1 MMASSGYVAEINQ
14 ELCADC
20 DDCVETCPFEALT
33 SNGDGV
39 VRDWDRC
46 MGCGICKT
54 TCSTGAVSM
63 VIDERK
69 GTPLDVRAL
78 A

>member
-1 MMASSGYVAEINQ
+1 MASSGYVAEIDH

-20 DDCVETCPFEALT
+20 DDCVASCPFDALAT
-33 SNGDGV
+33 NSDGV

-46 MGCGICKT
+46 MGCGICET
-54 TCSTGAVSM
+54 TCSTGAVTM
-63 VIDERK
+63 VRDERK